1 MSAASS
7 YTENKATIRARKL
20 RDLRYGWA
28 FSAPFT
34 ILFGLTFIVPIIVS
48 IYQSFFK
55 TTTAG
60 GLYGGGK
67 QITKFVGLDNYVAVV
82 TNEQF
87 WQGMGR
93 VMLFGLFQIP
103 FMIIA
108 ALALALVLDSYLL
121 KRPTVFRL
129 GYFLPYAIPG
139 VVAAMMWMYLYSP
152 QLSPLASVIPIN
164 FFDKNIILA
173 SMANMTTWTFTGYN
187 MLVFLAALKAIP
199 TDLYEAA
206 RLDGCSGFQV
216 AMKIKVPMLTNA
228 ALLTVLL
235 SIIGTIQLFNEPTVM
250 RAGQSWMGNSY
261 TPMMMAY
268 YTMMTSPGNPNMA
281 SAISMT
287 MAIIAALLAAVY
299 AFVQTRGKR

>member
-87 WQGMGR
+87 WQG
-93 VMLFGLFQIP
+93 
-103 FMIIA
+103 
-108 ALALALVLDSYLL
+108 LALALVLDSYLL

-268 YTMMTSPGNPNMA
+268 STMMTSPGNPNMA

>member
-1 MSAASS
+1 
-7 YTENKATIRARKL
+7 
-20 RDLRYGWA
+20 
-28 FSAPFT
+28 
-34 ILFGLTFIVPIIVS
+34 
-48 IYQSFFK
+48 
-55 TTTAG
+55 
-60 GLYGGGK
+60 
-67 QITKFVGLDNYVAVV
+67 
-82 TNEQF
+82 
-87 WQGMGR
+87 MGR

-261 TPMMMAY
+261 TPHDD
-268 YTMMTSPGNPNMA
+268 G
-281 SAISMT
+281 
-287 MAIIAALLAAVY
+287 LLHHDDL
-299 AFVQTRGKR
+299 TR

>member
-93 VMLFGLFQIP
+93 
-103 FMIIA
+103 
-108 ALALALVLDSYLL
+108 
-121 KRPTVFRL
+121 
-129 GYFLPYAIPG
+129 
-139 VVAAMMWMYLYSP
+139 
-152 QLSPLASVIPIN
+152 
-164 FFDKNIILA
+164 
-173 SMANMTTWTFTGYN
+173 
-187 MLVFLAALKAIP
+187 
-199 TDLYEAA
+199 E
-206 RLDGCSGFQV
+206 
-216 AMKIKVPMLTNA
+216 
-228 ALLTVLL
+228 
-235 SIIGTIQLFNEPTVM
+235 IG
-250 RAGQSWMGNSY
+250 RAH
-261 TPMMMAY
+261 
-268 YTMMTSPGNPNMA
+268 
-281 SAISMT
+281 
-287 MAIIAALLAAVY
+287 V
-299 AFVQTRGKR
+299 

>member
-1 MSAASS
+1 MSQ
-7 YTENKATIRARKL
+7 
-20 RDLRYGWA
+20 
-28 FSAPFT
+28 F
-34 ILFGLTFIVPIIVS
+34 IVS

-121 KRPTVFRL
+121 KRP
-129 GYFLPYAIPG
+129 PC
-139 VVAAMMWMYLYSP
+139 
-152 QLSPLASVIPIN
+152 SVWVTFALRHSRRGGCHDVDVPVQPPAFTAGQCHPHY

-268 YTMMTSPGNPNMA
+268 STMMTSPGNPNMA

>member
-152 QLSPLASVIPIN
+152 QLSPLA
-164 FFDKNIILA
+164 
-173 SMANMTTWTFTGYN
+173 NMTTWTFTGYN

-268 YTMMTSPGNPNMA
+268 STMMTSPGNPNMA